1 MAAPSR
7 WGTAVCPSRC
17 PPIPPAACVAGTAG
31 QDGVQ
36 HPSLS
41 QNLPAPLLFSL
52 LFSFFFSPPR
62 LHPSQHPLPHPSP
75 PVQRHPLPSQPTN
88 LGDQPRLPASPRP
101 QKATLKGSGQP
112 LRAPLRG
119 GGGPGAARHEAAPPR
134 LAPPRP
140 RSAALPEP
148 PLGTCMEPTHLQAG
162 QGQGEDEGQ
171 EHAEIHPGFRP
182 RRLRAHGRRAPARQG
197 RAAS

>member
-1 MAAPSR
+1 MGDCCLSFTVPTYTPSSVCGRDSGARWRAAPIPEPESPR
-7 WGTAVCPSRC
+7 TPFIFPFFLTPSATPLTA
-17 PPIPPAACVAGTAG
+17 PP
-31 QDGVQ
+31 
-36 HPSLS
+36 
-41 QNLPAPLLFSL
+41 
-52 LFSFFFSPPR
+52 SPP
-62 LHPSQHPLPHPSP
+62 LT

-101 QKATLKGSGQP
+101 QKGTLKGSGQP